1 MNHVW
6 GFQLIQ
12 FLVIFVNTSLR
23 GAIIAVLIAIR
34 WNMAEQSHP
43 THIRDATEIY
53 DASADLDNDGS
64 HEDNAPIIYEMHRD
78 VFS

>member
-1 MNHVW
+1 
-6 GFQLIQ
+6 
-12 FLVIFVNTSLR
+12 
-23 GAIIAVLIAIR
+23 
-34 WNMAEQSHP
+34 MAEQSHP

-78 VFS
+78 VFSWSFVLINFFFFEVLFKGR